1 MSYLVWLDLEMTGL
15 DPDCERIIEIATVVT
30 DHNLEIVEKGP
41 SLVINQSKTLIDNM
55 DAWNTDHHTKSGLV
69 AEVIASKINESD
81 AELMTLNFLKK
92 YLSPGES
99 PLCGNTISQDRRFL
113 IKYMPD
119 LASFFHYRNLDV
131 TSLKIMINMWR
142 SDLAIDANKNSKHRA
157 LDDVYDSINEL
168 RHYRDRFLRMP

>member
-1 MSYLVWLDLEMTGL
+1 
-15 DPDCERIIEIATVVT
+15 
-30 DHNLEIVEKGP
+30 
-41 SLVINQSKTLIDNM
+41 
-55 DAWNTDHHTKSGLV
+55 
-69 AEVIASKINESD
+69 
-81 AELMTLNFLKK
+81 MTLNFLKK